1 MRSRQRALTGA
12 WVAGV
17 VGVGVLLAPAP
28 AGAAASSGAV
38 AAGVCTSANGTTV
51 VVDMSALGGDIIV
64 RCAAGSG
71 FSGLDAL
78 KKAGFSVTGTQQSG
92 PAYVCRIQGR
102 PSATETLPVKGK
114 PGYKEACV
122 VTPPTS
128 AYWGYW
134 YAKDGG
140 SWTYSST
147 GASSHTAIKGG
158 FEGWAFS
165 LNRGG
170 SPPKP
175 AFTPTRPKAPAP
187 SAPSSTTP
195 TEPDGSG
202 AGGGNGGGSSG
213 SPGGSGGAQ
222 DATQSTSPTEGTRS
236 ADGNDRGT
244 SDDGKGP
251 ANNDKDPKRDGK
263 EPESTAPTDD
273 DTVTSATGDAVVT
286 GELPADPSAADE
298 DGGGGGSAMPTV
310 IGLGLLVLLGGGA
323 GITAW
328 RRSHR
333 G

>member
-1 MRSRQRALTGA
+1 VRSRQRALTGA
-12 WVAGV
+12 WVAGL

-28 AGAAASSGAV
+28 AGAAAASGAA

-64 RCAAGSG
+64 RCATGSG

-158 FEGWAFS
+158 FEGWAFA

-170 SPPKP
+170 NPPKP

-187 SAPSSTTP
+187 PAPSTTAP

-202 AGGGNGGGSSG
+202 AGGGNGGGSTG

-222 DATQSTSPTEGTRS
+222 GETPSTSPTEAPRS
-236 ADGNDRGT
+236 ADGGDRGT
-244 SDDGKGP
+244 SNGGKGP
-251 ANNDKDPKRDGK
+251 GKNDKQPKGEGTDP
-263 EPESTAPTDD
+263 EATAPTDD
-273 DTVTSATGDAVVT
+273 TVTGATGDAVVT
-286 GELPADPSAADE
+286 SELPADPSAADG